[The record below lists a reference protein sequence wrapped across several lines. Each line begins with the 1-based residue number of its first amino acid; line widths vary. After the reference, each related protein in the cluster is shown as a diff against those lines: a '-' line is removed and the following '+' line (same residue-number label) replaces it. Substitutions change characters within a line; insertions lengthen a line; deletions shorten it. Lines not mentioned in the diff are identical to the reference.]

1 MSPTAKNGWGSFTG
15 EDWVGVRVPG
25 KGFSE
30 SRRGAG
36 ADRQKM
42 EKRRASQ
49 EKRIMVE
56 KKSGIWKCLMHVLVT
71 VITARWRQR
80 SWTKQSRETR
90 REDRPQTD
98 PGGPW
103 IYQGCIKET
112 NTLIRNASHPWT
124 VESLSYLMEIS
135 DSLILYSISLSLLL
149 RCIFNSHHQSSEF
162 QK

>member
-1 MSPTAKNGWGSFTG
+1 MSLTAKNGWGSFTG
-15 EDWVGVRVPG
+15 EDWVGVRVAR

-30 SRRGAG
+30 SRGG
-36 ADRQKM
+36 GWGQTDRKW
-42 EKRRASQ
+42 RRPSQ

-56 KKSGIWKCLMHVLVT
+56 KKCQVRKCLMHVLVT
-71 VITARWRQR
+71 VITARWRQT

-112 NTLIRNASHPWT
+112 NTLIRNASYPWT
-124 VESLSYLMEIS
+124 VESLSYLMKIS
-135 DSLILYSISLSLLL
+135 DSLILYSISPSLLL
-149 RCIFNSHHQSSEF
+149 WCIFNSHHQSSEF